1 MEEVWTVVQCYGTHS
16 IALLKTSLNRPL
28 MPEILDKL
36 DECEGGM
43 IELLIDSATE
53 ENEVNSSIKA
63 TQQET
68 NEEFG
73 TCPELESERCD
84 RKW

>member
-1 MEEVWTVVQCYGTHS
+1 M
-16 IALLKTSLNRPL
+16 LKTGLIRPL

-36 DECEGGM
+36 DECEGRM
-43 IELLIDSATE
+43 IELVIDSATE
-53 ENEVNSSIKA
+53 ESEVNSSIKA
-63 TQQET
+63 TQPET

-73 TCPELESERCD
+73 TCPELERKRCD

>member
-1 MEEVWTVVQCYGTHS
+1 M
-16 IALLKTSLNRPL
+16 LKTGLIRPL

-36 DECEGGM
+36 DECEWGM

-53 ENEVNSSIKA
+53 EKEVNSSIKA

-68 NEEFG
+68 NEELG
-73 TCPELESERCD
+73 TCPVLERERCD